1 MRAVRGAMREMR
13 AEETADASS
22 AEGRERA
29 FQQVEGETAGE
40 ERAERM
46 KIWRERYTKYEKA
59 RIIGARALQIAMGAP
74 ILINTDKTDPI
85 EIAIEEFE
93 RGVIPITVR
102 RRKYAGTVNPLFR
115 GLEASPP
122 PDPLFPFNLSSL
134 HPLLSSL
141 APFTHL
147 SFFSPSRL

>member
-1 MRAVRGAMREMR
+1 MRAMRGAMREMR

-22 AEGRERA
+22 AEGQERA
-29 FQQVEGETAGE
+29 FQQAEGETAGE
-40 ERAERM
+40 RAERM
-46 KIWRERYTKYEKA
+46 EIWRERYTKYEKA

-102 RRKYAGTVNPLFR
+102 RRK
-115 GLEASPP
+115 
-122 PDPLFPFNLSSL
+122 
-134 HPLLSSL
+134 
-141 APFTHL
+141 
-147 SFFSPSRL
+147 